1 MKRERVNKGRRQG
14 KANTVVVAVV
24 VVVVVVVVVESVN
37 SWEIVQ
43 DKTAR
48 RTGNNNKKKEKEKL
62 KVSLPVY
69 TFRHSGHRTFRNTI
83 NKIIEQM
90 NEKKNRFKPTIT

>member
-14 KANTVVVAVV
+14 KANTVVVA
-24 VVVVVVVVVESVN
+24 VVVVVVVESVN

>member
-24 VVVVVVVVVESVN
+24 VVVVVESVN

-48 RTGNNNKKKEKEKL
+48 RTGNNNNKKKEKEKL

-90 NEKKNRFKPTIT
+90 NEKKIDSNLP

>member
-14 KANTVVVAVV
+14 KANTVVVA
-24 VVVVVVVVVESVN
+24 VVVVVVVESVN

-69 TFRHSGHRTFRNTI
+69 TFRHSGHRTFRNT
-83 NKIIEQM
+83 K
-90 NEKKNRFKPTIT
+90 